1 MNVRSLIQIEPS
13 PSAGPDAEELRSKS
27 LELTS
32 QGRALTRREEFV
44 TSPHFFLEGSCQM
57 ERFRGTIRVPGAE
70 FAWMP
75 DPKARF

>member
-44 TSPHFFLEGSCQM
+44 TSPPTFFPEGSCQM
-57 ERFRGTIRVPGAE
+57 ERFHGTIRVPGAE
-70 FAWMP
+70 FTRMP
-75 DPKARF
+75 VLR